1 MSLQTTQHIIAD
13 AFGLRDAD
21 RGAMA
26 IGYEPSSDPLIPTCD
41 PHHYFDRDVLRRVI
55 NFLNHPDGD
64 ALYLTGPTGSGK
76 TSGIAQIL
84 TRLYW
89 PMQSITAHGRME
101 FQDLVGHHSLVAR
114 LPGEEPTMTFVD
126 GPLTKAMKEGHVL
139 LINEVDLMDPSELS
153 GLNDVL
159 EGRPLV
165 IAENGG
171 EVVRPHPMFRVVVT
185 GNSAGG
191 GDETGAYLGV
201 RQQNIA
207 AMDRYR
213 VVTVDYLP
221 ADVEEELVKSKVPE
235 INQVL
240 VPKMV
245 DMANQLRKLF
255 TGDSETGAGGEL
267 SFPMST
273 RVLIRWAR
281 QSIAYERCANRM
293 QYALE
298 ESLLARAAPEERI
311 AIEQV
316 AINIFG
322 KEVWMGGS
330 Q

>member
-1 MSLQTTQHIIAD
+1 MHLLPTQHVLAD
-13 AFGLRDAD
+13 AFQLADAS
-21 RGAMA
+21 RSNVAV
-26 IGYEPSSDPLIPTCD
+26 GYEPSSDPLIPTCD
-41 PHHYFDRDVLRRVI
+41 RHHHFDRDVLRRVI

-84 TRLYW
+84 ARLYW

-126 GPLTKAMKEGHVL
+126 GPLTNAMKQGHVL

-171 EVVRPHPMFRVVVT
+171 EVVRPHEMFRVVVT

-213 VVTVDYLP
+213 VVTVNYLP
-221 ADVEEELVKSKVPE
+221 AEVEEELLKSKVPDL
-235 INQVL
+235 NKFM

-245 DMANQLRKLF
+245 EMANNLRQLF
-255 TGDSETGAGGEL
+255 TGDGESGSGGEL

-281 QSIAYERCANRM
+281 QTLAYEACPNRL

-298 ESLLARAAPEERI
+298 ESFLARAAPEERI
-311 AIEQV
+311 AIERV
-316 AINIFG
+316 ATNIFG
-322 KEVWMGGS
+322 KDAWQGGAK
-330 Q
+330 